1 MPRPAFERWVLVG
14 GFAAAAVYAVVAIVE
29 VFANANPMVA
39 IPYACTAVTIAAPL
53 YIYARLLDPP
63 RRDDPGE
70 EGGPGP
76 GPSGP
81 EDPPPPSWWPE
92 FERDFRA
99 YTDAPASPPKRGER
113 PRVPA

>member
-29 VFANANPMVA
+29 VFAATNPMVA

-53 YIYARLLDPP
+53 FIYARLLDPP
-63 RRDDPGE
+63 RRDDGE
-70 EGGPGP
+70 EGGPGS
-76 GPSGP
+76 GPPGP
-81 EDPPPPSWWPE
+81 EDPPPPSWWPD
-92 FERDFRA
+92 FERAFRA
-99 YTDAPASPPKRGER
+99 YTDAPPSPPERDER